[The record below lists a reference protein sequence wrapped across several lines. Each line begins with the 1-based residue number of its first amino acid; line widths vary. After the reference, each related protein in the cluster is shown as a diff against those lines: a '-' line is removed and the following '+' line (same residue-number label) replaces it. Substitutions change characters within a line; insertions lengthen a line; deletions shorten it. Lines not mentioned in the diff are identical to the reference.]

1 MVLVWETKDHIN
13 EANFQLSVSFH
24 YKKLPQN
31 QIVTYKKLVNDR
43 IDWFKREQSI
53 AKKTAKRLNTK
64 DKEVPTFYMLPKIH
78 EISYPGRPVISC
90 IGCHSSSISKFS
102 SYQLQPVVKNKFS
115 YVQDSFFFL
124 NKVDTAK
131 NIPDN

>member
-1 MVLVWETKDHIN
+1 MG
-13 EANFQLSVSFH
+13 
-24 YKKLPQN
+24 
-31 QIVTYKKLVNDR
+31 
-43 IDWFKREQSI
+43 
-53 AKKTAKRLNTK
+53 KKTSKRLKIK
-64 DKEVPTFYMLPKIH
+64 DKEVTTFYMLPKIH

-90 IGCHSSSISKFS
+90 IGCHSSNISKFA

-124 NKVDTAK
+124 NKVDTTK